1 MPLAIYMGMRASGL
15 EAVPRRHYGS
25 EGLLGSSLAG
35 QLQRQTRKRRD
46 APHLLTVVSKGLP
59 LTASFLGL
67 RSVLSKR
74 HLFLELPNGANCVS
88 PQEAAG
94 AIRQAS
100 SLQARGSAS
109 TPLRI

>member
-46 APHLLTVVSKGLP
+46 APHLLTVVS
-59 LTASFLGL
+59 
-67 RSVLSKR
+67 RV
-74 HLFLELPNGANCVS
+74 
-88 PQEAAG
+88 
-94 AIRQAS
+94 
-100 SLQARGSAS
+100 
-109 TPLRI
+109 

>member
-1 MPLAIYMGMRASGL
+1 MPLAIYMGMRASRL
-15 EAVPRRHYGS
+15 EAQPRRHYGS

-35 QLQRQTRKRRD
+35 QLQRQICKRRD

-74 HLFLELPNGANCVS
+74 HLFLELPKGANCVS
-88 PQEAAG
+88 PRENAFG
-94 AIRQAS
+94 A
-100 SLQARGSAS
+100 LQSCHNG
-109 TPLRI
+109 LW